1 MFASV
6 LFSTGG
12 VAVKSIAFNGW
23 QVAGLRSGIA
33 AAALFLFLPSTRRRW
48 DLKIFAVSC
57 TFAITM
63 ILFILANKNTTAANA
78 IFLQAAA
85 PLYLLVLAPLLLKEP
100 VRRADLIAMA
110 AIAVGLV
117 FVMSGTDAPTRIAPH
132 PKIGNVMAVLSGVA
146 LAFTTIGLRWL
157 GGMPDGESRKDAV
170 LVCGNFLS
178 FLASIAFAFPFGASR
193 PFDWALIT
201 YLGVI
206 QIGVAYWLVMRGL
219 RGVPAVEASL
229 LMMIEPA
236 LNPLWVWMIHGEA
249 PSKLALLGGGVILA
263 SSIGRAMADKAAR
276 AT

>member
-1 MFASV
+1 
-6 LFSTGG
+6 
-12 VAVKSIAFNGW
+12 
-23 QVAGLRSGIA
+23 
-33 AAALFLFLPSTRRRW
+33 
-48 DLKIFAVSC
+48 
-57 TFAITM
+57 M

-110 AIAVGLV
+110 AIALGLV
-117 FVMSGTDAPTRIAPH
+117 LVMSGAVRPTTIAPH
-132 PKIGNVMAVLSGVA
+132 PALGNAMAVVSGVS

-157 GGMPDGESRKDAV
+157 GGMEDGESRKDAV

-178 FLASIAFAFPFGASR
+178 FLACLPLALPLAGVRGI
-193 PFDWALIT
+193 DWALIT

-229 LMMIEPA
+229 LMMVEPA
-236 LNPLWVWMIHGEA
+236 LNPVWVWLIHGEA
-249 PSKLALLGGGVILA
+249 PGHLALIGGAIILA

-276 AT
+276 AA